1 MPMEKILEKLKVMTG
16 LVERL
21 GNELPADIGPK
32 VADEVGVLAGE
43 IHKMEH
49 DVREGAEREVVIGHF
64 QTLRNSISFLKETF
78 EPLGHEISRIVAEME
93 HQVSAIEDALSMNT
107 PR

>member
-1 MPMEKILEKLKVMTG
+1 MDKVLEKLSVMTG

-21 GNELPADIGPK
+21 GNELSADVGPK

-43 IHKMEH
+43 IHKTEH
-49 DVREGAEREVVIGHF
+49 AVKEGVGREEIIEHF
-64 QTLRNSISFLKETF
+64 RTLKNAVNFLKETF
-78 EPLGHEISRIVAEME
+78 APLGREELLRVVEELE